1 MLACNETITIIR
13 CNGESYTTVVIN
25 GVSWYDKIQAKLE
38 STGMTYA
45 NEVKIRIPT
54 ASLPDKLPEVGDL
67 VIKGVIPD
75 IPTVPAD
82 IAPYK
87 PRKIMAVGDNRRG
100 RIPHVAVTAQ

>member
-1 MLACNETITIIR
+1 MLACEETITLIR
-13 CNGESYTTVVIN
+13 CNGESYTTVVFD
-25 GVSWYDKIQAKLE
+25 GVSWYDKTQAKLE

-45 NEVKIRIPT
+45 NEVKIRIP
-54 ASLPDKLPEVGDL
+54 AESLPATIPEVGDL
-67 VIKGVIPD
+67 VIKGKIPEV
-75 IPTVPAD
+75 PTAPVD